1 MERAEHVRLA
11 VLKRR
16 AGNTEY
22 QLQLTKLACDAV
34 VRYVKDDKPPDDLR
48 RRNIARAIARLKN
61 AGSFDASAEW
71 RKTRQTTHHQRR
83 SDMTARKSKSPSNV
97 VQLILDANK
106 SRAPRIPSPKV
117 KHTDPAVQV

>member
-1 MERAEHVRLA
+1 MDYKDAAINLEAIVSIKSGGDIDRLVERAEHVRLA

-71 RKTRQTTHHQRR
+71 RKT
-83 SDMTARKSKSPSNV
+83 S
-97 VQLILDANK
+97 
-106 SRAPRIPSPKV
+106 
-117 KHTDPAVQV
+117 TDDTPPEEK